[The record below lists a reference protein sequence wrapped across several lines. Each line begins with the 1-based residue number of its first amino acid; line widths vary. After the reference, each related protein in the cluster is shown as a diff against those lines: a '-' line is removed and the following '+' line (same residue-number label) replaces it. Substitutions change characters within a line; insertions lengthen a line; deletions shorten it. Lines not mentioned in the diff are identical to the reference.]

1 MTATSVRND
10 LIEGVVVR
18 KSNSLINAKY
28 KTSIL
33 GNKIIAVSLTKLQ
46 QEPGSKQVMAT
57 LYPSEIKRILGNET
71 DTNIYKKLK
80 SVSKQ
85 LAGNIITIED
95 GLGNFHTFTMIT
107 NVSYKDQKLE
117 IIYNREMTPHI
128 TSLQKSYTSMELAT
142 LVSFEKNSSFRLYE
156 LLKKEAYKIDT
167 TKSKFVTKVYSV
179 DELRCTLGLV
189 NLDASYLQRAVS
201 DGATWSELVH
211 LAKKEDKQYERF
223 TDFRTKVLDEAKIEM
238 DEKADI
244 TFEYTVE
251 RGNRGRATDI
261 LFMISWNIPE
271 SNLETIHKNKEKIEQ
286 LSPEYV
292 KVAEPDPFEKVDAAD
307 MKSGA
312 KKLREY
318 SEILTYLKKSGIRAT
333 SGFTMEY
340 YDRLLKDAGGDTD
353 EIKREIDYAKTGG
366 MTIRNYFGWLREA
379 VRNRYA
385 DNVVEAVEGGTEEAE
400 TAKEL
405 HRESHSNRTKELVW
419 ERYKQKDNFQDFV
432 ESIGVPLEAMEL
444 AFDIDERI
452 KMYMDFTVE
461 SMRS

>member
-1 MTATSVRND
+1 MTSTSVRND

-142 LVSFEKNSSFRLYE
+142 LVSFENNSSFRLYE

-201 DGATWSELVH
+201 DGATWSELVR

-223 TDFRTKVLDEAKIEM
+223 TDFRTKVLDEAKI
-238 DEKADI
+238 
-244 TFEYTVE
+244 
-251 RGNRGRATDI
+251 
-261 LFMISWNIPE
+261 
-271 SNLETIHKNKEKIEQ
+271 
-286 LSPEYV
+286 
-292 KVAEPDPFEKVDAAD
+292 
-307 MKSGA
+307 
-312 KKLREY
+312 
-318 SEILTYLKKSGIRAT
+318 
-333 SGFTMEY
+333 
-340 YDRLLKDAGGDTD
+340 
-353 EIKREIDYAKTGG
+353 
-366 MTIRNYFGWLREA
+366 
-379 VRNRYA
+379 
-385 DNVVEAVEGGTEEAE
+385 
-400 TAKEL
+400 
-405 HRESHSNRTKELVW
+405 
-419 ERYKQKDNFQDFV
+419 
-432 ESIGVPLEAMEL
+432 
-444 AFDIDERI
+444 
-452 KMYMDFTVE
+452 
-461 SMRS
+461 